1 MFCSQP
7 WSSSRTHHLLKS
19 PANLKDVLDE
29 AKSLAQRD
37 QESEAF
43 EGDPQQCRPRLVSE
57 RCRVSQLGCVSARF
71 FSVGVQGCTS
81 SFYNDLHHLLVVQF
95 ARASSCFQLPVQG
108 RGPAVCQ
115 NGTLAVIIWRF
126 LPNRQELGKHR
137 RSVLFESRSTA
148 AVRRLNHLLRL

>member
-19 PANLKDVLDE
+19 PANLKDVLHE
-29 AKSLAQRD
+29 ARSLAQGD
-37 QESEAF
+37 QEIEAF
-43 EGDPQQCRPRLVSE
+43 EGDHRQCRPHLVSE

-95 ARASSCFQLPVQG
+95 GHASACFQLPVQW
-108 RGPAVCQ
+108 RGPAVGQ
-115 NGTLAVIIWRF
+115 NGTLAVIIGF
-126 LPNRQELGKHR
+126 LPNRQELR

-148 AVRRLNHLLRL
+148 AVRRLNRLLRL